1 MFERKRLTRYAW
13 LSVATAI
20 FTIVLKTGS
29 YLFTGSV
36 GLLSDALESG
46 VNLVAAVA
54 ALIALTVAAQP
65 PDEEHAYG
73 HAKAEYLSSGFEG
86 GLILL
91 AAVTIIASA
100 LERLLHPQA
109 LQQLDLGLLI
119 SLVAALLN
127 LGTAL
132 ILMRAARAYESA
144 TLEADARHLMT
155 DVLTSGGVLLGIGAV
170 ALTGWEI
177 LDPILAILVALH
189 IARTGV
195 LLLRSSALG
204 LMDTAL
210 PQAEQARIIAIL
222 DRHATNGVQYHAL
235 RTRQSGAQR
244 FVSVHIQVPGT
255 WAVQRGHSLLEEIER
270 DMRGALPRLSVFTHL
285 EPVEDPVSWEDIEL
299 HRSDQSD
306 QMQEEPSAGT
316 ST

>member
-1 MFERKRLTRYAW
+1 
-13 LSVATAI
+13 
-20 FTIVLKTGS
+20 
-29 YLFTGSV
+29 
-36 GLLSDALESG
+36 
-46 VNLVAAVA
+46 VA

-73 HAKAEYLSSGFEG
+73 HTKAEYLSSGFEG

-109 LQQLDLGLLI
+109 LQQLDVGLLI

-132 ILMRAARAYESA
+132 ILMRAGRAYESA

-210 PQAEQARIIAIL
+210 PQAEQEQIVNIL
-222 DRHATNGVQYHAL
+222 DRHAANGVQYHAL

-255 WAVQRGHSLLEEIER
+255 WPVQRGHSLLEEIER
-270 DMRGALPRLSVFTHL
+270 DMRGVLPRLSVFTHL

-299 HRSDQSD
+299 HRNDEVH
-306 QMQEEPSAGT
+306 EEQ
-316 ST
+316 